1 MPSIYPNNVRVKPPS
16 QKELHETMATSKKRT
31 KPLTKD
37 ELFKRALA
45 IADAEG
51 LEALTMRR
59 LAAEVGVEAASLYH
73 HIPSKEALL
82 DGVIVKMRSEMQIPM
97 PIPDDWMDLMA
108 AIFAEY
114 RRVLAAHPNLV
125 ALAGRRVE
133 TDPDSGLVFLT
144 QVGFSDDD
152 AVELWQSL
160 ISFTVGFSMFSSH
173 AAASDVF
180 DLPSHLA
187 QRMADWRDDTC
198 TRSLRILLEGY
209 DARRTK
215 V

>member
-1 MPSIYPNNVRVKPPS
+1 MV
-16 QKELHETMATSKKRT
+16 TSKSRT

-37 ELFKRALA
+37 ELFETALA

-73 HIPSKEALL
+73 HIPNKDALL
-82 DGVIVKMRSEMQIPM
+82 NGVVVRMRAEMQIPF
-97 PIPDDWMDLMA
+97 PIPEDWIDLMQ

-125 ALAGRRVE
+125 TLSGRRVE
-133 TDPDSGLVFLT
+133 TDPDSGLIFLT
-144 QVGFSDDD
+144 QIGFSDDD
-152 AVELWQSL
+152 AVELWQSM
-160 ISFTVGFSMFSSH
+160 ISLVVGFSMFSSMT
-173 AAASDVF
+173 AVSDLH

-187 QRMADWRDDTC
+187 KRMAQWRDETC
-198 TRSLRILLEGY
+198 VRTLRMILEGY
-209 DARRTK
+209 DAVRQP
-215 V
+215 VAPPH